1 MHFKFVSIT
10 THRKK
15 PMRSNNAVIEIIALN
30 LLTKEVHIL
39 NGIDMVIPA
48 GAVVGLVGRNGAGKS
63 SLLRCMAGLAVPTQG
78 TCKLLGHACDALPDS
93 VLERLGYVAQAP
105 DLFEWMEVLEML
117 RAVGQAYPRWSEQR
131 CLALAARLDLSM
143 GGKVK
148 NLSGGDQQKLA
159 VVLALAHDP
168 DVLLLDEPVSNLD
181 PITRS
186 EFMRALFVD
195 RAVDE
200 AQDTG
205 LRAARTILISS
216 HILSDLERVVSHIAF
231 IRDGRL
237 QLFDTWDAV
246 LENFRLVD
254 TAVADVSAAAV
265 VCKNPH
271 THQCIVDTRKAPQW
285 RSAGRTVSLDELF
298 AELNA

>member
-1 MHFKFVSIT
+1 MKLN
-10 THRKK
+10 K
-15 PMRSNNAVIEIIALN
+15 NVIEINALS
-30 LLTKEVHIL
+30 LSSKENNIL
-39 NGIDMVIPA
+39 NGIQLSIPA

-78 TCKLLGHACDALPDS
+78 TCTLLGHACHDLPDS
-93 VLERLGYVAQAP
+93 ILERLGYVAQSP
-105 DLFEWMEVLEML
+105 DLFEWMQALEML
-117 RAVGQAYPRWSEQR
+117 RAIGQAYPRWSEER
-131 CLALAARLDLSM
+131 SLLLAAKLNLPLGSR
-143 GGKVK
+143 VK
-148 NLSGGDQQKLA
+148 NLSVGDQQKLA

-195 RAVDE
+195 RAVDDM
-200 AQDTG
+200 QDTG

-216 HILSDLERVVSHIAF
+216 HILSDLERVVSHVAF

-237 QLFDTWDAV
+237 QLFDAWDAI

-254 TAVADVSAAAV
+254 SAAVDVSTAAV

-271 THQCIVDTRKAPQW
+271 TRQCVVDARKAPQW
-285 RSAGRTVSLDELF
+285 ISTGRTLSLDELF
-298 AELNA
+298 LELNT